1 MVRAEKE
8 FDYIKIKLASPVRIL
23 QWSHRRLPNGQ
34 FIGEVQKSE
43 TINYR
48 TFKPEMD
55 GLFCERIFGPSKSLE
70 CACGKY
76 KRVRYDGL
84 ICERCGVELT
94 ESRVR
99 RHRMGHINLIY
110 PVTHVWY
117 TNSRPNYM
125 ALLLEVEQCEKRVDT
140 GLLYYLPDIITLIN
154 TNLES
159 ARNPEIKDLL
169 EEIIKHKNLVTWLS
183 TDTNLKKNGQKL
195 KRDILYSK
203 INRNRYSSEH
213 LESDTIIKLIKI
225 KKKLKRLI
233 ELFRKDQRTKR
244 LISQIFQTEYQK
256 KFAIKS
262 GKVNLRD
269 NRIKRIKLASLA
281 YFIAE
286 DEISF
291 YGLHWDLQQYRR
303 SRELGFTGYPLKPY
317 PKPKPQ
323 NRRRNTPKY
332 LLKTTPNYLIGAVLI
347 KKELEKLNINREI
360 VKTRRFITICSKV
373 LHKEKPFYNG
383 SKWFRKWE
391 YQRIYKLRDQSIK
404 RIRILENLQATGSN
418 PAWMIITILPVIPP
432 SLRPMI
438 QLEGGRF
445 ATSDLNE
452 LYRRIITRNNR
463 LLRLLEIDA
472 PQLIIRNEKRMLQEA
487 VDTLIDN
494 GKRGKIALSANN
506 RPLKSLSDIIKGKHG
521 RFRQNLLGKRVDY
534 SGRSVIVVGPGLK
547 LNQCGLPYEMAIELF
562 QPFIIRE
569 LINQGLA
576 SNMKVAKNLIQQNES
591 TIDPVL
597 EKVLSSHPIFL
608 NRAPTLHRL
617 GIQAFEP
624 ILVQGRAIK
633 LHPLVCSAFNADFDG
648 DQMAVHIPL
657 SLESPA
663 ECYMLMLAPYNFL
676 SPANGEPII
685 MPSQD
690 MVLGCYYLTVNN
702 IKGLLGSNHY
712 FANLD
717 DVILAYYQN
726 QIELHTT
733 IWLRYRD
740 EKLIPENLIKK
751 VLLEDKSSIEYYENC
766 QVRKDQK
773 GNVFVQYIQTTT
785 GRVIFNYTIQKT
797 LKLVS

>member
-1 MVRAEKE
+1 MIRSEKE
-8 FDYIKIKLASPVRIL
+8 FDYIKIKLASPMRIL
-23 QWSHRRLPNGQ
+23 QWSHRKLPNGQ
-34 FIGEVQKSE
+34 FVGEVQKSE

-76 KRVRYDGL
+76 KRVRYEGL

-117 TNSRPNYM
+117 TNSRPNYI
-125 ALLLEVEQCEKRVDT
+125 ALLLEVEQCEKRLDT
-140 GLLYYLPDIITLIN
+140 GWIEYANIRNLREKDNKDIPDSISSEIDCRNYLSSPKAIFNCKEFLKGIGKQKK
-154 TNLES
+154 S
-159 ARNPEIKDLL
+159 
-169 EEIIKHKNLVTWLS
+169 NLVNFY
-183 TDTNLKKNGQKL
+183 D
-195 KRDILYSK
+195 
-203 INRNRYSSEH
+203 E
-213 LESDTIIKLIKI
+213 
-225 KKKLKRLI
+225 
-233 ELFRKDQRTKR
+233 
-244 LISQIFQTEYQK
+244 
-256 KFAIKS
+256 
-262 GKVNLRD
+262 
-269 NRIKRIKLASLA
+269 RIKRIKLASLA

-286 DEISF
+286 DEIAF

-303 SRELGFTGYPLKPY
+303 CRELGFTGYPLKPHS
-317 PKPKPQ
+317 KFL

-332 LLKTTPNYLIGAVLI
+332 LLRATPNYLIGAVLI
-347 KKELEKLNINREI
+347 KRELEKLNLDQEI
-360 VKTRRFITICSKV
+360 MKTRNFIMLCSKL
-373 LHKEKPFYNG
+373 LHQVYNF
-383 SKWFRKWE
+383 SYRKWE

-404 RIRILENLQATGSN
+404 RIRILENLLTTGAN

-432 SLRPMI
+432 ALRPMI

-494 GKRGKIALSANN
+494 GKRGKIALSASN

-534 SGRSVIVVGPGLK
+534 SGRSVIVVGPSLK

-576 SNMKVAKNLIQQNES
+576 SNMKVAKNLLQQNES
-591 TIDPVL
+591 IINRVL
-597 EKVLSSHPIFL
+597 EKVLANHPIFL

-617 GIQAFEP
+617 GIQAFQP
-624 ILVQGRAIK
+624 IIVQGRAIK

-648 DQMAVHIPL
+648 DQMAVHVPL
-657 SLESPA
+657 SQEAQA

-676 SPANGEPII
+676 SPANSEPII

-690 MVLGCYYLTVNN
+690 MVLGCYYLTINN
-702 IKGLLGSNHY
+702 IPGLLGSNHY
-712 FANLD
+712 FADLN
-717 DVILAYYQN
+717 DVILAYNQD
-726 QIELHTT
+726 QIEIHTA
-733 IWLRYRD
+733 IWVRY
-740 EKLIPENLIKK
+740 KNKIAKPLNFIKIIQLK
-751 VLLEDKSSIEYYENC
+751 DGSYIEYYENI
-766 QVRKDQK
+766 QIRKDK
-773 GNVFVQYIQTTT
+773 NNKIIVQYIQTTT
-785 GRVIFNYTIQKT
+785 GRVLLNYIIQTT
-797 LKLVS
+797 LNLKP

>member
-1 MVRAEKE
+1 MGTFTKE
-8 FDYIKIKLASPVRIL
+8 FDYIKIKLASPFRIL
-23 QWSHRRLPNGQ
+23 QWANRKLPNGQ
-34 FIGEVQKSE
+34 FVGEVQKSE

-76 KRVRYDGL
+76 KRVRYEGL

-99 RHRMGHINLIY
+99 RHRMGYINLIY

-117 TNSRPNYM
+117 INSRPNFM
-125 ALLLEVEQCEKRVDT
+125 ALLLEVEEYEKQLNTTYTLHSEKCKKCEGLKLTTSTIVD
-140 GLLYYLPDIITLIN
+140 LWD
-154 TNLES
+154 E
-159 ARNPEIKDLL
+159 
-169 EEIIKHKNLVTWLS
+169 
-183 TDTNLKKNGQKL
+183 
-195 KRDILYSK
+195 
-203 INRNRYSSEH
+203 
-213 LESDTIIKLIKI
+213 
-225 KKKLKRLI
+225 
-233 ELFRKDQRTKR
+233 
-244 LISQIFQTEYQK
+244 
-256 KFAIKS
+256 
-262 GKVNLRD
+262 
-269 NRIKRIKLASLA
+269 RIKRIKLASLA

-303 SRELGFTGYPLKPY
+303 SRELGYSAYPLKPY
-317 PKPKPQ
+317 PKPQ
-323 NRRRNTPKY
+323 NRRYNTPKY
-332 LLKTTPNYLIGAVLI
+332 LLRTTPNFLIGAPLI
-347 KKELEKLNINREI
+347 KRELEKLNLKSEI
-360 VKTRRFITICSKV
+360 FRMRSFILVCTKV
-373 LHKEKPFYNG
+373 LNKEKPIYDDE
-383 SKWFRKWE
+383 SRWFRKWE
-391 YQRIYKLRDQSIK
+391 QQRIYKIREQSIK
-404 RIRILENLQATGSN
+404 RIRILENLIGTGSS
-418 PAWMIITILPVIPP
+418 PAWMILTILPVIPP
-432 SLRPMI
+432 ALRPMI

-472 PQLIIRNEKRMLQEA
+472 PQLIIRNEKRLLQEA

-534 SGRSVIVVGPGLK
+534 SGRSVIVVGPSLK
-547 LNQCGLPYEMAIELF
+547 LNQCGLPYEMAVELF

-576 SNMKVAKNLIQQNES
+576 SNMKIAKNLIQQNES
-591 TIDPVL
+591 IIDSVL
-597 EKVLSSHPIFL
+597 EKVIKNHPIFL

-624 ILVQGRAIK
+624 VLVQGRAIK

-657 SLESPA
+657 SLEAQA

-676 SPANGEPII
+676 SPANGDPII

-690 MVLGCYYLTVNN
+690 MVLGCYYLTLNN
-702 IKGLLGSNHY
+702 VKGLLGSNHY
-712 FANLD
+712 FSNLD
-717 DVILAYYQN
+717 DVILAYNQN
-726 QIELHTT
+726 NIEIHTS
-733 IWLRYRD
+733 IWVRILEKYPIMT
-740 EKLIPENLIKK
+740 KLIKTIKLPDNT
-751 VLLEDKSSIEYYENC
+751 VIEYYENE
-766 QVRKDQK
+766 QIRKTKD
-773 GNVFVQYIQTTT
+773 GEIIVQYLQMTT
-785 GRVIFNYTIQKT
+785 GRAILNYIIKKT
-797 LKLVS
+797 LNFLET

>member
-1 MVRAEKE
+1 MIRSEKE
-8 FDYIKIKLASPVRIL
+8 FDYIKIKLASPMRIL
-23 QWSHRRLPNGQ
+23 QWSHRKLPNGQ
-34 FIGEVQKSE
+34 FVGEVQKSE

-76 KRVRYDGL
+76 KRVRYEGL

-117 TNSRPNYM
+117 TNSRPNYI
-125 ALLLEVEQCEKRVDT
+125 ALLLEVEQCEKRLDT
-140 GLLYYLPDIITLIN
+140 GWIEFADRRDN
-154 TNLES
+154 KE
-159 ARNPEIKDLL
+159 KDN
-169 EEIIKHKNLVTWLS
+169 K
-183 TDTNLKKNGQKL
+183 
-195 KRDILYSK
+195 DILEYP
-203 INRNRYSSEH
+203 SSDVEWH
-213 LESDTIIKLIKI
+213 NY
-225 KKKLKRLI
+225 LKSPKAL
-233 ELFRKDQRTKR
+233 LNC
-244 LISQIFQTEYQK
+244 K
-256 KFAIKS
+256 KFLKAKS
-262 GKVNLRD
+262 KAKKSNIVNFYD
-269 NRIKRIKLASLA
+269 ERIKRIKLASLA

-286 DEISF
+286 DEIAF

-303 SRELGFTGYPLKPY
+303 CRELGFTGYPLKPHS
-317 PKPKPQ
+317 KSQ

-332 LLKTTPNYLIGAVLI
+332 LLRSTPNYLIGAVLI
-347 KKELEKLNINREI
+347 KRELEKLNLDQEI
-360 VKTRRFITICSKV
+360 IKTRNFITLCSKV
-373 LHKEKPFYNG
+373 LHKEQPFYNFSHW
-383 SKWFRKWE
+383 SKKWE

-404 RIRILENLQATGSN
+404 RIRILENLLTTGAN

-432 SLRPMI
+432 ALRPMI

-494 GKRGKIALSANN
+494 GKRGKIALSASN

-534 SGRSVIVVGPGLK
+534 SGRSVIVVGPSLK

-576 SNMKVAKNLIQQNES
+576 SNMKVAKNLLQQNEPI
-591 TIDPVL
+591 IDPVL
-597 EKVLSSHPIFL
+597 EKVLSNHPIFL

-624 ILVQGRAIK
+624 IIIQGRAIK

-648 DQMAVHIPL
+648 DQMAVHVPL
-657 SLESPA
+657 SLEAQA

-676 SPANGEPII
+676 SPANGDPII

-702 IKGLLGSNHY
+702 ISRLLGSNHY
-712 FANLD
+712 FSDLN
-717 DVILAYYQN
+717 DVILAYNQD
-726 QIELHTT
+726 QIEIHTS
-733 IWLRYRD
+733 IWVRY
-740 EKLIPENLIKK
+740 KHQISKPSNFIKK
-751 VLLEDKSSIEYYENC
+751 IKLKDGSYVEYYENV
-766 QVRKDQK
+766 QIRKDK
-773 GNVFVQYIQTTT
+773 DNKTIVQYLQTTT
-785 GRVIFNYTIQKT
+785 GRVLLNYTIQTT
-797 LKLVS
+797 LNLKF

>member
-1 MVRAEKE
+1 MVQFAKE
-8 FDYIKIKLASPVRIL
+8 FDYIKIKLASPFRIL
-23 QWSHRRLPNGQ
+23 QWANRKLPNGQ
-34 FIGEVQKSE
+34 FVGEVQKSE

-76 KRVRYDGL
+76 KRVRYEGL

-99 RHRMGHINLIY
+99 RHRMGYINLIY

-117 TNSRPNYM
+117 INSRPNFM
-125 ALLLEVEQCEKRVDT
+125 ALLLEVEECEKQLDTTYTPRSEDCKKCGRLKLTTSTIVDLWDERV
-140 GLLYYLPDIITLIN
+140 
-154 TNLES
+154 
-159 ARNPEIKDLL
+159 
-169 EEIIKHKNLVTWLS
+169 
-183 TDTNLKKNGQKL
+183 
-195 KRDILYSK
+195 
-203 INRNRYSSEH
+203 
-213 LESDTIIKLIKI
+213 
-225 KKKLKRLI
+225 
-233 ELFRKDQRTKR
+233 
-244 LISQIFQTEYQK
+244 
-256 KFAIKS
+256 
-262 GKVNLRD
+262 
-269 NRIKRIKLASLA
+269 KRIKLASLA

-303 SRELGFTGYPLKPY
+303 SRELGYSGYPLKPY
-317 PKPKPQ
+317 PKPQ
-323 NRRRNTPKY
+323 NRRYNTPKY
-332 LLKTTPNYLIGAVLI
+332 LLRATPNFLIGAPLI
-347 KKELEKLNINREI
+347 KRELEKLDLKSEI
-360 VKTRRFITICSKV
+360 CKTRYFILVCTK
-373 LHKEKPFYNG
+373 LLNKEKPLYDEL
-383 SKWFRKWE
+383 KWFRKWE
-391 YQRIYKLRDQSIK
+391 QLRIYKIREQAIK
-404 RIRILENLQATGSN
+404 RIRILENLVGTGSS
-418 PAWMIITILPVIPP
+418 PAWMILTILPVIPP
-432 SLRPMI
+432 ALRPMI

-472 PQLIIRNEKRMLQEA
+472 PQLIIRNEKRLLQEA

-534 SGRSVIVVGPGLK
+534 SGRSVIVVGPSLK

-576 SNMKVAKNLIQQNES
+576 SNMKIAKNLIQQNEPI
-591 TIDPVL
+591 IDPVL
-597 EKVLSSHPIFL
+597 EKVLTNHPIFL

-657 SLESPA
+657 SLESQA

-676 SPANGEPII
+676 SPANGEPIV

-702 IKGLLGSNHY
+702 IEGLLGSSHY
-712 FANLD
+712 FSNLE
-717 DVILAYYQN
+717 DVILAYTQN
-726 QIELHTT
+726 QIEIHSS
-733 IWLRYRD
+733 IWIRSKD
-740 EKLIPENLIKK
+740 DNQPKSQLIKTIK
-751 VLLEDKSSIEYYENC
+751 LNDHSVVEYYDHL
-766 QVRKDQK
+766 QIKKDIN
-773 GNVFVQYIQTTT
+773 GEIIVQYLQTTT
-785 GRVIFNYTIQKT
+785 GRVILNYTIQKT
-797 LKLVS
+797 LNFL

>member
-1 MVRAEKE
+1 MIRSEKE
-8 FDYIKIKLASPVRIL
+8 FDYIKIKLASPMRIL
-23 QWSHRRLPNGQ
+23 QWSHRKLPNGQ
-34 FIGEVQKSE
+34 FVGEVQKSE

-76 KRVRYDGL
+76 KRVRYEGL

-117 TNSRPNYM
+117 TNSRPNYI
-125 ALLLEVEQCEKRVDT
+125 ALLLEVEQCEKRLDT
-140 GLLYYLPDIITLIN
+140 GWMEFVD
-154 TNLES
+154 
-159 ARNPEIKDLL
+159 
-169 EEIIKHKNLVTWLS
+169 
-183 TDTNLKKNGQKL
+183 
-195 KRDILYSK
+195 
-203 INRNRYSSEH
+203 
-213 LESDTIIKLIKI
+213 
-225 KKKLKRLI
+225 
-233 ELFRKDQRTKR
+233 
-244 LISQIFQTEYQK
+244 
-256 KFAIKS
+256 
-262 GKVNLRD
+262 LRD
-269 NRIKRIKLASLA
+269 NKEKEDIPDYPCSDSECCNYLISPKVLSNCKDFLKKKSKTRKSTIVNSYDDRIKRIKLASLA

-286 DEISF
+286 DEIAF

-303 SRELGFTGYPLKPY
+303 CRELGFTGYPMKPY
-317 PKPKPQ
+317 PKSH

-332 LLKTTPNYLIGAVLI
+332 LLRSTPNYLIGAVLI
-347 KKELEKLNINREI
+347 KRELEKLNLDQEI
-360 VKTRRFITICSKV
+360 IKTRNFITLCSKV
-373 LHKEKPFYNG
+373 LHKEQPFYNF
-383 SKWFRKWE
+383 SNWAKKWE

-404 RIRILENLQATGSN
+404 RIRILENLLTTGAN

-432 SLRPMI
+432 ALRPMI

-494 GKRGKIALSANN
+494 GKRGKIALSASN

-534 SGRSVIVVGPGLK
+534 SGRSVIVVGPSLK

-576 SNMKVAKNLIQQNES
+576 SNMKVAKNLLQQNEPI
-591 TIDPVL
+591 IDPVL
-597 EKVLSSHPIFL
+597 EKVLSNHPIFL

-624 ILVQGRAIK
+624 IIVQGRAIK

-648 DQMAVHIPL
+648 DQMAVHVPL
-657 SLESPA
+657 SLEAQA

-712 FANLD
+712 FSDLN
-717 DVILAYYQN
+717 DVILAYNQD
-726 QIELHTT
+726 QIEIHTS
-733 IWLRYRD
+733 IWVRYKHKISKPSNFLKKI
-740 EKLIPENLIKK
+740 KLK
-751 VLLEDKSSIEYYENC
+751 DGSYIEYYENI
-766 QVRKDQK
+766 QIRKDK
-773 GNVFVQYIQTTT
+773 NNKTIVQYLQTTT
-785 GRVIFNYTIQKT
+785 GRVLLNYTIQT
-797 LKLVS
+797 TLNLKL

>member
-1 MVRAEKE
+1 MIESSKE
-8 FDYIKIKLASPVRIL
+8 FDYIKIKLASPFRIL
-23 QWSHRRLPNGQ
+23 QWSNRKLPNGQ
-34 FIGEVQKSE
+34 FVGEVQKSE

-76 KRVRYDGL
+76 KRVRYEGL

-99 RHRMGHINLIY
+99 RHRMGYINLIY

-117 TNSRPNYM
+117 INSRPNFM
-125 ALLLEVEQCEKRVDT
+125 ALLLEVE
-140 GLLYYLPDIITLIN
+140 
-154 TNLES
+154 ES
-159 ARNPEIKDLL
+159 E
-169 EEIIKHKNLVTWLS
+169 
-183 TDTNLKKNGQKL
+183 
-195 KRDILYSK
+195 
-203 INRNRYSSEH
+203 
-213 LESDTIIKLIKI
+213 
-225 KKKLKRLI
+225 KKLDTTYTAHSEKCKKCEGLKLTTSTI
-233 ELFRKDQRTKR
+233 VELWD
-244 LISQIFQTEYQK
+244 E
-256 KFAIKS
+256 
-262 GKVNLRD
+262 
-269 NRIKRIKLASLA
+269 RIKRIKLASLA

-303 SRELGFTGYPLKPY
+303 SRELGYSGYPLKPY
-317 PKPKPQ
+317 PKPQ
-323 NRRRNTPKY
+323 NRRYNTPKY
-332 LLKTTPNYLIGAVLI
+332 LLRSTPNFLIGAPLI
-347 KKELEKLNINREI
+347 KKELEKLNLKSEI
-360 VKTRRFITICSKV
+360 FRMRCFILICTKV
-373 LHKEKPFYNG
+373 LNKEKPIYDE

-391 YQRIYKLRDQSIK
+391 QQRIYKIREQAIK
-404 RIRILENLQATGSN
+404 RIRILENLVGTGSN
-418 PAWMIITILPVIPP
+418 PAWMILTILPVIPP
-432 SLRPMI
+432 ALRPMI

-472 PQLIIRNEKRMLQEA
+472 PQLIIRNEKRLLQEA

-534 SGRSVIVVGPGLK
+534 SGRSVIVVGPSLK

-576 SNMKVAKNLIQQNES
+576 SNMKIAKNLIQHNES
-591 TIDPVL
+591 IVDPVL
-597 EKVLSSHPIFL
+597 EKVLTNHPIFL

-657 SLESPA
+657 SVEAQA

-702 IKGLLGSNHY
+702 IKGLLGSSHY
-712 FANLD
+712 FVDLND
-717 DVILAYYQN
+717 IILAYN
-726 QIELHTT
+726 QDKLEIHSQIWVRVKESQPILKNLLKT
-733 IWLRYRD
+733 ISLND
-740 EKLIPENLIKK
+740 GTK
-751 VLLEDKSSIEYYENC
+751 IEYYES
-766 QVRKDQK
+766 QQIRKTMD
-773 GNVFVQYIQTTT
+773 NDTIVTYVQTTT
-785 GRVIFNYTIQKT
+785 GRAILNYVIQKT
-797 LKLVS
+797 LNFL